1 MCHRLQHSST
11 TVCGTAAARSAVFFC
26 ISVANDSTSFSSVA
40 IGLYSMPCSIF
51 DLVSPHVVL
60 STSNSISV
68 FNMDVD
74 STPSIGHY
82 PTLSPNL
89 GDATLPLPPA
99 PAPARQINSGLR
111 ATCLD
116 VVMRRLPDVV
126 LRRLIPDLAACSE
139 PPLLASSDAWVV
151 ISACDR
157 TAALPVLN
165 GTGSSSHRALELG
178 LRNRCSYRRARWA
191 SRAWR

>member
-1 MCHRLQHSST
+1 M
-11 TVCGTAAARSAVFFC
+11 
-26 ISVANDSTSFSSVA
+26 
-40 IGLYSMPCSIF
+40 
-51 DLVSPHVVL
+51 SPHVVL

-68 FNMDVD
+68 FDMDVD
-74 STPSIGHY
+74 STPSIGYY

-99 PAPARQINSGLR
+99 PAPVRQINSRLR

-139 PPLLASSDAWVV
+139 LPLLASSDVWVV